1 MIGKLVRVTW
11 HDAHG
16 LEGWMSIQEIDQG
29 PRVINSVGWAI
40 PGAKPGH
47 VVLVGTVDADAD
59 MIDGGLAIPKGMI
72 RSIVELLDGAS
83 VGIERLP

>member
-16 LEGWMSIQEIDQG
+16 LEGWMSIHDIEQG

-40 PGAKPGH
+40 PDAKPGH
-47 VVLVGTVDADAD
+47 VVLVGSIDNDAD
-59 MIDGGLAIPKGMI
+59 MVDGGLAIPNGMV
-72 RSIVELLDGAS
+72 REIVELLDGARIPLDT
-83 VGIERLP
+83 VR

>member
-1 MIGKLVRVTW
+1 
-11 HDAHG
+11 
-16 LEGWMSIQEIDQG
+16 
-29 PRVINSVGWAI
+29 
-40 PGAKPGH
+40 
-47 VVLVGTVDADAD
+47 